1 MTFLL
6 KIKLFIRRIKDNMW
20 IRFLG
25 VDDIKKE
32 TLLLVKDN
40 YRIMKKYTSRRDLFG
55 DDDINILFKRELFEV
70 IEYVSS
76 REAHGINKDD
86 ICLIRAKYLF
96 NLYNDILIIRGNIL
110 DTNTNIEL
118 VYIKDKII
126 QYGGTIDENI

>member
-1 MTFLL
+1 
-6 KIKLFIRRIKDNMW
+6 
-20 IRFLG
+20 
-25 VDDIKKE
+25 
-32 TLLLVKDN
+32 
-40 YRIMKKYTSRRDLFG
+40 MKKYTSRRDLFG

-118 VYIKDKII
+118 AYIKDKII